1 MAFLIGGANS
11 AADTGYNVANSC
23 RFEDGDSAYMHYTP
37 SSAGNV
43 DKWTFSF
50 WAKRGNI
57 GSHGRILSSDGTAG
71 GSYGAIV
78 FHATYDDLI
87 VWSYNGTGF
96 DQYHRTNRQFKDPAA
111 WYHIVIAMDT
121 TQSTAGNR
129 VKIYVNGTQETSF
142 RTETVPDQN
151 TDMQFNHDS
160 KHWLGTNESNNDE
173 FYDGYLAEVC
183 FIDGTQ
189 YAASDF
195 GEFDED
201 SPTIWKPKDVS
212 GLTFGTNGYY
222 LDFEDS
228 SNLGN
233 DKNGGTDLTE
243 VNLAATDQT
252 TDTPTNNFATFN
264 FLTPSRQSGGAVA
277 YSEGNVN
284 IVTSYTDTNYLR
296 FPQAYSTLGATAGK
310 WYAEFKP
317 TAMGSAAVGIANTG
331 EFGSDGS
338 SNPYAGYAAS
348 GAVYTNGGEYRAND
362 GSSGGQ
368 GTYTTNDIIGVA
380 MDLDNLKLYWHKNGT
395 YINSGDPES
404 GATGTGAR
412 AIVAPATPGGFYV
425 FTAGSDN
432 TNVATISGNFGNPSY
447 ANSSSVS
454 DANGYGDFEYAV
466 PSGYLALCT
475 KNLGSDGG

>member
-11 AADTGYNVANSC
+11 AADTGYDVANSC
-23 RFEDGDSAYMHYTP
+23 RFDSA
-37 SSAGNV
+37 
-43 DKWTFSF
+43 
-50 WAKRGNI
+50 
-57 GSHGRILSSDGTAG
+57 SSDTL
-71 GSYGAIV
+71 
-78 FHATYDDLI
+78 T
-87 VWSYNGTGF
+87 
-96 DQYHRTNRQFKDPAA
+96 Q
-111 WYHIVIAMDT
+111 
-121 TQSTAGNR
+121 TQSTATSDKIGTFSVWMKASSTAATRAVFSGQEDSNNR
-129 VKIYVNGTQETSF
+129 IALYFSDTLRIYGAVGGSQTVYLITNQLFRDFSAWYHVVIAWDTTQGTAANRMKVYVNGSQITSWS
-142 RTETVPDQN
+142 TETYP
-151 TDMQFNHDS
+151 TEDS
-160 KHWLGTNESNNDE
+160 DIYWNKGSNLDIGARRISSVQDY
-173 FYDGYLAEVC
+173 YDGYLAETV
-183 FIDGTQ
+183 FIDGLQLAPT
-189 YAASDF
+189 SF

-201 SPTIWKPKDVS
+201 SPIIWKPIDVS
-212 GLTFGTNGYY
+212 GLTFGNNGFY

-228 SNLGN
+228 GDLGDDESGNTN
-233 DKNGGTDLTE
+233 DFTE
-243 VNLAATDQT
+243 TNIGATNQA

-264 FLTPSRQSGGAVA
+264 SLTSSRQSGGVVA

-338 SNPYAGYAAS
+338 TNPYAGYAAS

-404 GATGTGAR
+404 AATGTGAR